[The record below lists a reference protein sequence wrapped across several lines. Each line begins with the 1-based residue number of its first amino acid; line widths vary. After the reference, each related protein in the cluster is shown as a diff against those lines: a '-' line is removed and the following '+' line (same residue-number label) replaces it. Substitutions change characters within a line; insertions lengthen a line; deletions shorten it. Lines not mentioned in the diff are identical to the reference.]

1 MKEYMEIGPVPYDE
15 NCAQVGAEDYIE
27 KSSAEISAYLNQLN
41 RKFPEAESKGID
53 FKKKRFD
60 HDFGS
65 YYEVCIYWNT
75 DDEVADQYV
84 YIIEAN
90 LPNVWDREALQELNL
105 EPSKVESKD
114 YGNWS

>member
-1 MKEYMEIGPVPYDE
+1 MKEYMVLGQTPYDE
-15 NCAQVGAEDYIE
+15 DCVQVGTKDYVEKAHIE
-27 KSSAEISAYLNQLN
+27 MQAYLNQLH
-41 RKFPEAESKGID
+41 RLFPDAEAKGID
-53 FKKKRFD
+53 FRSKRFD

-65 YYEVCIYWNT
+65 YYEVCAYWNT
-75 DDEVADQYV
+75 NNEVADEYV
-84 YIIEAN
+84 YIIEAS